1 MCQMPTTCY
10 FDDYVILSP
19 PALVKSTDWTVNLF
33 LDLLGWKFDRDGDKA
48 DVFSFV
54 TTALGVLF
62 CLEASREDLMRVCN
76 TAKRCDELVGQ
87 IDAILSAGKLHRKD
101 GLVLRGRL
109 AFADAQAFG
118 SQGRTQVLPSN

>member
-48 DVFSFV
+48 DV
-54 TTALGVLF
+54 F

-109 AFADAQAFG
+109 AFADAEAFG
-118 SQGRTQVLPSN
+118 SQGRTQVLPSNHKAHLR